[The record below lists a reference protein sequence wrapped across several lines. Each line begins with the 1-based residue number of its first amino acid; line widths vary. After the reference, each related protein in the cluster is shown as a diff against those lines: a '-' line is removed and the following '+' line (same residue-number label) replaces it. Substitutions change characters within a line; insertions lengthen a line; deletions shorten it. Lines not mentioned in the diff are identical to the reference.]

1 MTSLG
6 FKKEFA
12 GQVEARTKRQSI
24 RPNNRFRVGQHLQL
38 YFGMRTSHCRK
49 LSAEDPVVVAV
60 DSVVIDRNFISVGGR
75 PLDGID
81 REKMAIADGFADWD
95 NFEAF
100 FRDSEQ
106 GLPFHGQL
114 VKWDWPA

>member
-1 MTSLG
+1 MTSIG

-12 GQVEARTKRQSI
+12 PAVEARTKRQSI
-24 RPNNRFRVGQHLQL
+24 RPNSRFKVGQKLQL

-49 LSAEDPVVVAV
+49 LAADDPTVQSV
-60 DSVVIDRNFISVGGR
+60 DPVVIDRGFISVGGR

-81 REKMAIADGFADWD
+81 RDRMARADGFPDWD
-95 NFEAF
+95 AFEAF

-106 GLPFHGQL
+106 GLPFYGQL
-114 VKWDWPA
+114 VKWDWP